1 MVGGSSRHRHDQD
14 TAVRFFFLRNY
25 RVATYARYGTVRCV
39 FIFEN
44 RSAWCGAMRCGFF
57 FFVLLPRII
66 RYGTMRCGSTSYG
79 TMRCGST
86 SYGAVRCGAVR
97 CGAVRSQPVKA
108 GKNDVTPGRPARNN
122 VLFEAIGPY
131 LSASFVWRRT
141 VRSGADYRRV
151 SF

>member
-1 MVGGSSRHRHDQD
+1 MIKTRRCVVSFCGIIESHYTHG
-14 TAVRFFFLRNY
+14 T
-25 RVATYARYGTVRCV
+25 ARYGAFLFLRIVRRGVVRCGV
-39 FIFEN
+39 GV
-44 RSAWCGAMRCGFF
+44 C